1 MLRILRSVSVLEKIA
16 FTVIL
21 SRKYRI
27 PVYILH
33 SQNKQAFCPCYH
45 IMSQSG
51 VFIMI

>member
-27 PVYILH
+27 PVYILR
-33 SQNKQAFCPCYH
+33 SQNKQEFSPIITLCLRVVCLL
-45 IMSQSG
+45 
-51 VFIMI
+51 